1 MGKITPSFDIF
12 SYKRLPGLMNHFF
25 TGLVSYGLIH
35 QYPSLIH
42 YPDTTPGT
50 QIYGDVGDSGVN
62 SGSRGRI
69 ASRGRTVPSDPS
81 EPSPHIPGEV

>member
-1 MGKITPSFDIF
+1 
-12 SYKRLPGLMNHFF
+12 MNHFF

-42 YPDTTPGT
+42 YPDTTPGI

-62 SGSRGRI
+62 SGSG
-69 ASRGRTVPSDPS
+69 
-81 EPSPHIPGEV
+81 GEFRAGAVQFPLTRVSHHPKSQAKSNSSAGHLDF